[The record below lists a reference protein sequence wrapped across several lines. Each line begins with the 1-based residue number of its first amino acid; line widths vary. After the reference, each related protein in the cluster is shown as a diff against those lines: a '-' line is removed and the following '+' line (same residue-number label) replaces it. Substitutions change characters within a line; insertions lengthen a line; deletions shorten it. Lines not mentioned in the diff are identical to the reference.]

1 MIVKRLML
9 KWQSFKSIL
18 KDKMSGNP
26 FTLMVIS
33 RTNSAVK
40 KISLPRFLISSF
52 LVVSFAAILISLYF
66 IYDYA
71 SIKRDRAELV
81 RLREQNKEQSQQV
94 QDLALR
100 VDEFS
105 DRMEELGQ
113 VDTKIRIL
121 ASHQIGRNKKLPLGI
136 GGAADTETRLKE
148 LLDQDQHRLIYGMR
162 KNITALNEDANY
174 REKSFNEL
182 LAFLHEQKSILAAT
196 PSIWPVKG
204 WITSG
209 FGPRESPFSSGVEFH
224 KGIDIATRYG
234 KEVLAT
240 ADGLVIDA
248 SYHSQ
253 DGNLVRIDHGHGLV
267 TAYCHLS
274 KITAKYGMRVKRG
287 DVIGYV
293 GDTGRS
299 TGSHLHYAVFVNRV
313 PVNPQRYL
321 KNKL

>member
-1 MIVKRLML
+1 ML

-18 KDKMSGNP
+18 KDKISGNP

>member
-1 MIVKRLML
+1 ML

-18 KDKMSGNP
+18 KDKMSGNL

-33 RTNSAVK
+33 RTNSAVR

-52 LVVSFAAILISLYF
+52 FVVFFAAILLSLYF

-105 DRMEELGQ
+105 DRMEELRQ

-136 GGAADTETRLKE
+136 GGAASTETRLKE
-148 LLDQDQHRLIYGMR
+148 LLDQDQHKLIYGMR

-274 KITAKYGMRVKRG
+274 KITAKYGMRIKRG

-321 KNKL
+321 KNKF